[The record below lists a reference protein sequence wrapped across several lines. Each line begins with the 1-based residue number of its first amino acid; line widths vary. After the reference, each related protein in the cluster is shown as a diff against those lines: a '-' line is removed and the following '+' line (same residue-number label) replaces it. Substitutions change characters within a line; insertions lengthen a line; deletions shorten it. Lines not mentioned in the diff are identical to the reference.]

1 MLKHNRD
8 LMAMALIQ
16 LAAGALPSGPPVA
29 AHVVVPM
36 TGMLADEEAD
46 EEADDRHAR
55 RRAQAQANRKRRK
68 KQKCRRTR
76 S

>member
-46 EEADDRHAR
+46 DRHAR

-68 KQKCRRTR
+68 KQKCRRKR